1 MTAVDEEGQLNQTVE
16 MNHLK
21 VGDGDIEELGLQR
34 PRCLSEAHPCL
45 QQEFG

>member
-21 VGDGDIEELGLQR
+21 VGDGDIEELGLQC